1 MEDHEE
7 NEAGREKRRAGPEED
22 GRRLASQVSKDVER
36 MKKAEEEKRH
46 VLSPWTFLGTV
57 GLLFVIPVVVGAF
70 VGRWLDEHLSGYAI
84 HWTITCILLGVI
96 LGALSVYN
104 HIRQNL

>member
-1 MEDHEE
+1 MDDPEE
-7 NEAGREKRRAGPEED
+7 NDTGREKGRALPEED
-22 GRRLASQVSKDVER
+22 GNRLASQVGRDVER
-36 MKKAEEEKRH
+36 MKKAEEEKRQ

-57 GLLFVIPVVVGAF
+57 GLLFILPVVVGAF
-70 VGRWLDEHLSGYAI
+70 VGRWLDEHLAGYAI